1 MKLNKYSDIRL
12 ACSYEAGKWLH
23 GKNDFTVIN
32 NAIETKKFAFNET
45 IRRKIREE
53 LKINDNEFVIGHV
66 GRFEKVKNHKFLIDI
81 FKKYQRI
88 NKNSKL
94 MLIGNGSLQ
103 KDIKEYVKEQQLE
116 DKVLFLGVKTD
127 ANLYYNAMDLFVFPS
142 FNEGLGIVTI
152 EAQANGLHVIAS
164 NKIPPQTKV
173 TNNISFLDLGDNERW
188 IKEIEQIRKEKVNRV
203 INIKEEYNVK
213 YTVEKMLKIY
223 QEGVNQSET

>member
-1 MKLNKYSDIRL
+1 
-12 ACSYEAGKWLH
+12 
-23 GKNDFTVIN
+23 
-32 NAIETKKFAFNET
+32 
-45 IRRKIREE
+45 
-53 LKINDNEFVIGHV
+53 
-66 GRFEKVKNHKFLIDI
+66 
-81 FKKYQRI
+81 
-88 NKNSKL
+88 
-94 MLIGNGSLQ
+94 
-103 KDIKEYVKEQQLE
+103 
-116 DKVLFLGVKTD
+116 
-127 ANLYYNAMDLFVFPS
+127 MDLFVFPS